1 MTFSYNIQSPS
12 NGDMVRLL
20 IGDTNG
26 SDDTTYIF
34 HDEEITTFLS
44 LGETVAGAAALACR
58 AIAVDTAKQAV
69 AFGALNNAI
78 TIDRTKVPKYFIDLA
93 EKLESG
99 LFNSPIEGVRSI
111 QTHVNVFGIDETEY
125 VSDDEIYG

>member
-12 NGDMVRLL
+12 NGDKVRLL

-44 LGETVAGAAALACR
+44 LGSTVAGAAAMACR

-69 AFGALNNAI
+69 AFGALNDSI
-78 TIDRTKVPKYFIDLA
+78 SIDKSKIPQYFMKLA
-93 EKLESG
+93 DKLEKG
-99 LFNSPIEGVRSI
+99 LFDYPIEGVTSV
-111 QTHVNVFGIDETEY
+111 QGGVNWAGQNTYEMID
-125 VSDDEIYG
+125 DDEISG